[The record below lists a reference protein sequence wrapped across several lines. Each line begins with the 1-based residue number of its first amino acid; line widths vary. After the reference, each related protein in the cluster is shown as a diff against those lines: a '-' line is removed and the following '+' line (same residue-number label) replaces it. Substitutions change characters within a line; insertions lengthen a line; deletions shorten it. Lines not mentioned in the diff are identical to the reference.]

1 MMNQNKTRPTEVS
14 VIDFLDQLPLNRQSD
29 CRQLDVMMEQLT
41 GTKAKLWGKDILGYG
56 QYHYRYKSGREGDWF
71 LCGFAARKQTLTLY
85 LLCDLSHKDIDFSNL
100 GTYKKGVGCL
110 YLKKLADVDFNKL
123 TDLVRTAIRL
133 CQQQNK
139 D

>member
-71 LCGFAARKQTLTLY
+71 LCGFAARKQALTLY
-85 LLCDLSHKDIDFSNL
+85 LLCDLSHQDIDFSNL

>member
-1 MMNQNKTRPTEVS
+1 MMNQNKTRPTEAS
-14 VIDFLDQLPLNRQSD
+14 VINFLDKLPVNRQSD

-71 LCGFAARKQTLTLY
+71 LCGFAARKQALTLY
-85 LLCDLSHKDIDFSNL
+85 LLCDLSHQDIDFSNL